1 MVHKEILKTL
11 LGEVANATN
20 ADSLAHEEFQSAMK
34 DFQSGPPSPDCTDR
48 MHRAFAEIAQ
58 TRRNLL
64 NARVRLQQFQ
74 AYGFVPLDLK

>member
-1 MVHKEILKTL
+1 MVPQVILKIL
-11 LGEVANATN
+11 LDEVARATK
-20 ADSLAHEEFQSAMK
+20 AESLAHVEFQSAMK

-48 MHRAFAEIAQ
+48 MHRAFAEVAE
-58 TRRNLL
+58 TRRNLP